1 MSTPLFAAIKNISAF
16 VFDVDGV
23 MTDGSL
29 LITDEGKLLR
39 TFHIRDG
46 YALKRISSTGF
57 HLAVISG
64 GRSDGV
70 VKRLQDLGVRDI
82 FMDAQDKETV
92 LMEWIRINGIPFTN
106 LAYMGDDLLDV
117 PAMQHA
123 ALRACPADAV
133 QEVKTIAN
141 YISPLHGGKGCVRDL
156 IELVLK
162 VQNQW

>member
-1 MSTPLFAAIKNISAF
+1 MSTPLYAAIKKISAF
-16 VFDVDGV
+16 VFDIDGV

-46 YALKRISSTGF
+46 YALRRIIPTGF

-70 VKRLQDLGVRDI
+70 VKRLLDLGVSDI

-92 LMEWIRINGIPFTN
+92 LLEWMRINGIPASN
-106 LAYMGDDLLDV
+106 LAYMGDDLLDI

-123 ALRACPADAV
+123 ALKACPADAA

-141 YISPLHGGKGCVRDL
+141 YISPLNGGKGCVRDL